1 MKKKAGILA
10 VAFIMLL
17 CMFCV
22 WPFALV
28 RKDTKCETGST
39 AYLTTNREQTANSK
53 IEQIFI
59 AQESVLK
66 QIAFAVHFEGES
78 CDVTFRLED
87 KEGKILKEQQIQL
100 SGEDSDRY
108 YYVDT
113 SARLKKGQEYS
124 WTVEIQNAEQ
134 VMSGLLYTSNG
145 EITARGN
152 DTLYVDGEYC
162 EGQAVTSY
170 TYAAP
175 LNTVNVLCLWAFI
188 GMTGFSVLGILDKQK
203 DGKVFNKAE
212 EYLEKYQNVIL
223 IAEMLVVTGLVVRS
237 CFTQAVDWDE
247 AYTWDI
253 VKNNSF
259 LGVIRAQ
266 SIDNHPPLYFLLV
279 KIAAL
284 LFGDKIMVYKL
295 VSVAGML
302 ASMVLCA
309 TLLKKRWGVKAAV
322 PTVLVLGLAP
332 NFIFYNINVRMY
344 SWMTFFV
351 LAAAL
356 IAYEIT
362 QNGGVGIGRWTAI
375 TVMTLGGI
383 YTQYFAVVP
392 LFIIYVYLLIYCWK
406 NKTLKK
412 LAACCAAVVILYLPQ
427 LYLILKMLQRDG
439 NTVDEGLKASLNI
452 GQLCNW
458 SFATNIKWSSY
469 IPAAAYVL
477 AVVLLII
484 SWKGLDK
491 KRKAF
496 LGFTAAVY
504 PVTWL
509 ICWGISQK
517 MNHFWHNRYML
528 DALLFAWL
536 FIALI
541 YSMENTM
548 TWIWFCIWL
557 GILCLSSYSVTY
569 SGEMQTVPY
578 IQDAKEKLA
587 EVPEGANIIYNY
599 DTYDTLYRYYLPDSD
614 FLWYEDVDFSKLDGD
629 YVYMISWG
637 GGNFPQE
644 EIKKHDITIEY
655 RSFFQLEEGIADVAL
670 CKVHFKN

>member
-1 MKKKAGILA
+1 MKKKAGILT

-17 CMFCV
+17 CMLCV

-39 AYLTTNREQTANSK
+39 AYLTTNGEQTANSQM
-53 IEQIFI
+53 EQTFI

-66 QIAFAVHFEGES
+66 QIAFAVHFESES

-87 KEGKILKEQQIQL
+87 KAGKILKEQQIQL
-100 SGEDSDRY
+100 SVEDSDRY

-113 SARLKKGQEYS
+113 NARLKKGQEYS
-124 WTVEIQNAEQ
+124 WRVEIQNAEQ
-134 VMSGLLYTSNG
+134 VRGGLLYTANG
-145 EITARGN
+145 EITAPGN
-152 DTLYVDGEYC
+152 EALYVDGKYYD
-162 EGQAVTSY
+162 GQAVTSY
-170 TYAAP
+170 TYGAP
-175 LNTVNVLCLWAFI
+175 LNIINVLCLWAFI
-188 GMTGFSVLGILDKQK
+188 CMTGFSTLGILNKRK
-203 DGKVFNKAE
+203 DSRVFHKAE
-212 EYLEKYQNVIL
+212 ELLEKYQNMIL
-223 IAEMLVVTGLVVRS
+223 IAEILVVTALVVRS

-266 SIDNHPPLYFLLV
+266 SVDNHPPLYFLFV

-284 LFGDKIMVYKL
+284 IFGDKIMVYKL

-302 ASMVLCA
+302 SSMVLCA
-309 TLLKKRWGVKAAV
+309 VLLKKRWGVKAAI
-322 PTVLVLGLAP
+322 PTILVLGLAP

-362 QNGGVGIGRWTAI
+362 QNDGVGTSRWAGLA
-375 TVMTLGGI
+375 VVSLGAI

-392 LFIIYVYLLIYCWK
+392 LFLIYVYLLINCWK
-406 NKTLKK
+406 NKNLKR
-412 LAACCAAVVILYLPQ
+412 LIVSCTAVVIFYLPQ
-427 LYLILKMLQRDG
+427 LYLILKMLQRD
-439 NTVDEGLKASLNI
+439 NDTVDEGLKASLNVD
-452 GQLCNW
+452 QLCNW
-458 SFATNIKWSSY
+458 SFATNIKWSTY
-469 IPAAAYVL
+469 IPAAAYVV
-477 AVVLLII
+477 AVVLLFI
-484 SWKGLDK
+484 SWKRLDK

-496 LGFTAAVY
+496 LGLTAMIY

-528 DALLFAWL
+528 DALLFAWI

-541 YSMENTM
+541 YSMENVV
-548 TWIWFCIWL
+548 TWLCFCVWL
-557 GILCLSSYSVTY
+557 GILCLSSYNVTY
-569 SGEMQTVPY
+569 SQEMLTVPY

-587 EVPEGANIIYNY
+587 EVPEGADVIYNY
-599 DTYDTLYRYYLPDSD
+599 DTYDTLYRYYLPESD
-614 FLWYEDVDFSKLDGD
+614 FLWYEDVDFSKLEGD

-644 EIKKHDITIEY
+644 EIEKYDITIEY

>member
-1 MKKKAGILA
+1 MKKKAGILITIC
-10 VAFIMLL
+10 IMVL
-17 CMFCV
+17 CMLSV
-22 WPFALV
+22 WPIALV
-28 RKDTKCETGST
+28 RKDTKCETRST
-39 AYLTTNREQTANSK
+39 AYLTTNGEQAANSQVEQT
-53 IEQIFI
+53 FI

-78 CDVTFRLED
+78 CDVIFRLKD
-87 KEGKILKEQQIQL
+87 KEGKILEEQQIQL
-100 SGEDSDRY
+100 SAENSDRY
-108 YYVDT
+108 YYTDT
-113 SARLKKGQEYS
+113 GARLKKGQEYS
-124 WTVEIQNAEQ
+124 WSVEIQNAEQ
-134 VMSGLLYTSNG
+134 VRGGLLYTANG
-145 EITARGN
+145 EITAPGN
-152 DTLYVDGEYC
+152 DTLYVDGEYYD
-162 EGQAVTSY
+162 GQAVTSY
-170 TYAAP
+170 TYGAP
-175 LNTVNVLCLWAFI
+175 LNIVNVLCLWAFI
-188 GMTGFSVLGILDKQK
+188 CMTGFSVLGILNKGK
-203 DGKVFNKAE
+203 DGKVFHKAE
-212 EYLEKYQNVIL
+212 ELLEKYQNIIL
-223 IAEMLVVTGLVVRS
+223 IAEILVVTALVVRS

-266 SIDNHPPLYFLLV
+266 SIDNHPPLYFLFV

-284 LFGDKIMVYKL
+284 IFGDKIMVYKL

-309 TLLKKRWGVKAAV
+309 VLLKKRWGVKAAI
-322 PTVLVLGLAP
+322 PTILVLGLAP

-362 QNGGVGIGRWTAI
+362 QNDGVGTGRWAGLA
-375 TVMTLGGI
+375 VVSLGAI

-392 LFIIYVYLLIYCWK
+392 LFLIYVYLLINCWK
-406 NKTLKK
+406 NKSLKR
-412 LAACCAAVVILYLPQ
+412 LIACCAAVVIFYLPQ
-427 LYLILKMLQRDG
+427 LYLILKMLQRDSD
-439 NTVDEGLKASLNI
+439 TVDEGLKASLNVD
-452 GQLCNW
+452 QLCNW
-458 SFATNIKWSSY
+458 SFSTNIKWSAY
-469 IPAAAYVL
+469 IPAAAYVV
-477 AVVLLII
+477 AVVLLFI
-484 SWKGLDK
+484 SWKRLDK

-496 LGFTAAVY
+496 LGLTAVIY

-528 DALLFAWL
+528 DALLFAWI

-541 YSMENTM
+541 YSMENVV
-548 TWIWFCIWL
+548 TWLCLCVWL
-557 GILCLSSYSVTY
+557 GILCLSSYNVTY
-569 SGEMQTVPY
+569 SQEMLTVPY

-587 EVPEGANIIYNY
+587 EVPEGADVIYNY
-599 DTYDTLYRYYLPDSD
+599 DTYDTLYRYYLPESD

-644 EIKKHDITIEY
+644 EIEKYDISIEY
-655 RSFFQLEEGIADVAL
+655 RSFFQLEEGVADVAL